1 MSLVESFI
9 DFDFEVAVEIRQSD
23 LLRLRFLFLLNLIQF
38 LSTELLS
45 VMIWADAFQCG

>member
-9 DFDFEVAVEIRQSD
+9 DFDFEVVVEIRQSD
-23 LLRLRFLFLLNLIQF
+23 LRFLFLLSLIQF